1 MTYFE
6 RIKYKKSEII
16 LNKNNF
22 NDYIYLIIS
31 GEIGVCLNYNDI
43 ILNPIKDKNNEYLLL
58 EKINKGDIIGINS
71 AIDGIKNKYYFIIL
85 SEEAEFYRISKEDI
99 LYYYNYDN
107 ELILDIK
114 SIGDLQDMA
123 FDNKINYLK
132 NNINNKDIIN
142 KYIINIELKNNAFS
156 LVYEEPID
164 NILYQKWRNVKLGLD
179 EMKNK
184 LIGQKKKR
192 IDENKKNN
200 LDKNEA
206 YNNLFKNKN
215 INIFSK
221 YGVTNGRLNLKL
233 NSNQIKSLNKMN
245 GICGIKNNKNNNNDT
260 INNDNEKDIKLDEE
274 DNK

>member
-1 MTYFE
+1 ME
-6 RIKYKKSEII
+6 S
-16 LNKNNF
+16 
-22 NDYIYLIIS
+22 
-31 GEIGVCLNYNDI
+31 V
-43 ILNPIKDKNNEYLLL
+43 KDKNNEYLLL

-200 LDKNEA
+200 LDKNDA